1 MESHAELLKAEYLRQ
16 GMSEP
21 DARDAARRDL
31 GNLTLLREQYRGQ
44 SGFPFIDARW
54 QDLKQSLR
62 SLRRNPGF
70 TAFSV
75 GVLGV
80 GLGALATV
88 GCVISALVWRP
99 LPYPN
104 AGRLVTI
111 NEVDPRHGLW
121 PFSEPT
127 LVDLTERAKS
137 LDAIAAYQSGTWALT
152 GSGEPETI
160 AGAAVT
166 PSFFQVFGM
175 RAVSGSLFQTAQKRV
190 VISRRLW
197 KRKWQMDS
205 RIAGRVIAFNG
216 DNYTIS
222 GVADLPEDLL
232 PGADV
237 LLSLDLSRA
246 GSRSAH
252 EIEAVARLRPD
263 VTAQQAGAE
272 LRAIAAGIGREN
284 PITNAAWGM
293 AVSPLFD
300 QVVGPRTSRMLWMM
314 FAAVGLLCLLAC
326 INVAGL
332 QMARSIA
339 RSHEMGTRLALGA
352 SRGRLLGLML
362 TESTMLAA
370 GGTLL
375 GLTIAS
381 WALAA
386 IRWFSIS
393 SVPRLA
399 HVEWSPAAFAVA
411 AAGLLIS
418 TLLTAL
424 LPGQH
429 AQFPGSRGVSRRHRG
444 HDVLIA
450 AQVALASVLVLSAT
464 LLLQSFLRL
473 RAVNPGFD
481 PERILSVRINLP
493 ERGYDNPR
501 KTAFFRDVSEG
512 LHRLPRVEAAG
523 ATNVEPFSGIGT
535 ANRFR
540 VEGEPASAEYRS
552 ASWRAVTPGFFRAMG
567 IPLKAGRLFSD
578 ADKNGSLE
586 VVILSE
592 SMAKRFWP
600 NQDPLGKR
608 LLWGRSQ
615 HPKTIVGIVGD
626 VRDLNLD
633 TPPAPTMFRPY
644 SQLSDR
650 VMTEVIRMKGDPAAA
665 VSDVRRAIWNAD
677 PNAALEF
684 KPLRRA
690 LVDSTLRPRASLAVV
705 MAFALVAIVIASFG
719 LYGLITY
726 RVNQSRQEIGI
737 RLALGAP
744 ASLVRW
750 NIQKRALLLVFC
762 GLLIGLPVTYTLS
775 KFIASLLYETHPV
788 QAGAYVVV
796 LIVFLGIA
804 LAASGAPSRRA
815 ARMDPVAAI
824 RHE

>member
-1 MESHAELLKAEYLRQ
+1 MENHAELLKAEYLRQ
-16 GMSEP
+16 GLSEP

-31 GNLTLLREQYRGQ
+31 GNLTLLREQYREQG
-44 SGFPFIDARW
+44 GYPFMDARW
-54 QDLKQSLR
+54 QDLKHSLR
-62 SLRRNPGF
+62 GLRRDPGF
-70 TAFSV
+70 TASSV
-75 GVLGV
+75 AILGV
-80 GLGALATV
+80 GLGALVTV
-88 GCVISALVWRP
+88 ACVVSALVWRP

-104 AGRLVTI
+104 AGRLVTV

-127 LVDLTERAKS
+127 LLDVAERAKS
-137 LDAIAAYQSGTWALT
+137 LDSIAAYQAGTWALT

-166 PSFFQVFGM
+166 PSFFKIFGI
-175 RAVSGSLFQTAQKRV
+175 RAVSGRLFQTPEKRV

-205 RIAGRVIAFNG
+205 RIAGRVIALNG
-216 DNYTIS
+216 NDYTIS

-237 LLSLDLSRA
+237 LLSLDLKSA

-252 EIEAVARLRPD
+252 ELEAVALLGLD
-263 VTAQQAGAE
+263 VKPQQAGAE
-272 LRAIAAGIGREN
+272 LSALAARIAREN
-284 PITNAAWGM
+284 PTTNAGWGM

-300 QVVGPRTSRMLWMM
+300 RIVPPRTSRMVWMI

-326 INVAGL
+326 VNVAGL

-339 RSHEMGTRLALGA
+339 RGREMGTRLALGA
-352 SRGRLLGLML
+352 SRARLLGLMV
-362 TESTMLAA
+362 TESALLAA
-370 GGTLL
+370 GGTLV
-375 GLTIAS
+375 GLIIAN
-381 WALAA
+381 WMLAA

-393 SVPRLA
+393 SLPRLS
-399 HVEWSPAAFAVA
+399 HVEMNTTAFTA
-411 AAGLLIS
+411 AALGLLIS

-429 AQFPGSRGVSRRHRG
+429 ALLPGARGVSRRHRG
-444 HDVLIA
+444 HDMLIA
-450 AQVALASVLVLSAT
+450 AQVALASILVLAAT
-464 LLLQSFLRL
+464 LLFQSFLRL
-473 RAVNPGFD
+473 QAVNPGFD

-493 ERGYDNPR
+493 ERGYDNAR
-501 KTAFFRDVSEG
+501 KTAFFRDVSEQ
-512 LHRLPRVEAAG
+512 LKRLPQVEAAG

-540 VEGEPASAEYRS
+540 LERESASTEYRS

-600 NQDPLGKR
+600 GQDPIGKR

-615 HPKTIVGIVGD
+615 NPKTIVGIVGD
-626 VRDLNLD
+626 IRDLSLD
-633 TPPAPTMFRPY
+633 TPPAPIMFRPY
-644 SQLSDR
+644 SQLSDL
-650 VMTEVIRMKGDPAAA
+650 VMTEVVRTYGDPAAVA
-665 VSDVRRAIWNAD
+665 SDVRRGIWNVD
-677 PNAALEF
+677 PSVALEF
-684 KPLRRA
+684 KPLHRA
-690 LVDSTLRPRASLAVV
+690 LIDSTLRPRASLAVV
-705 MAFALVAIVIASFG
+705 MAFALAAIVIASFG

-744 ASLVRW
+744 ARLVRW
-750 NIQKRALLLVFC
+750 SIQKRALLLVCC
-762 GLLIGLPVTYTLS
+762 GLLIGLPVTGALS
-775 KFIASLLYETHPV
+775 KFMSSLLYETHPV
-788 QAGAYVVV
+788 QAGAYAVV
-796 LIVFLGIA
+796 LIVFIA
-804 LAASGAPSRRA
+804 VALVASGVPSRRA
-815 ARMDPVAAI
+815 ARMDPLAAI